1 MVLASAIRL
10 VMIIVLILL
19 GVKLAK
25 VSIRL
30 GELMMLRAR
39 IREVLLLLERGLTL
53 GEISIPKGILVGV
66 KLPVRLSIEHLLGSR
81 LIGLTRLILESSDL
95 SIGLLNG
102 LT

>member
-1 MVLASAIRL
+1 MDKG
-10 VMIIVLILL
+10 
-19 GVKLAK
+19 GVAAVVKG
-25 VSIRL
+25 SDS
-30 GELMMLRAR
+30 G
-39 IREVLLLLERGLTL
+39 G
-53 GEISIPKGILVGV
+53 GISIPKGILVGV

>member
-39 IREVLLLLERGLTL
+39 IREVLLLLQRALTL
-53 GEISIPKGILVGV
+53 GEISISKGILVGV
-66 KLPVRLSIEHLLGSR
+66 KLPVRLSIEHLLG
-81 LIGLTRLILESSDL
+81 
-95 SIGLLNG
+95 
-102 LT
+102 

>member
-1 MVLASAIRL
+1 MKLNEGRVEGRDIKQRYRTKSLMVLASAIRL

-39 IREVLLLLERGLTL
+39 IREVLLLLQRALTL
-53 GEISIPKGILVGV
+53 GEISTPKGILVGV
-66 KLPVRLSIEHLLGSR
+66 KLPVRLSIEHLLG
-81 LIGLTRLILESSDL
+81 
-95 SIGLLNG
+95 
-102 LT
+102 